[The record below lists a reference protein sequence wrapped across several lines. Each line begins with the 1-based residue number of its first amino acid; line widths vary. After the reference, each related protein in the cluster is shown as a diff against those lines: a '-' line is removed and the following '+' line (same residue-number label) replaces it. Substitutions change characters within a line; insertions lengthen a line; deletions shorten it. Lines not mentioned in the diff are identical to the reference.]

1 MTAKKIVGFVQSLVN
16 LWDQRTGACL
26 GRLVYALLQSRRLGV
41 AALGRYRPTKTTTK
55 HHIKAVDRFLGN
67 PTMDLS
73 LLFGSFLLF
82 LCPGLSRVFV
92 LLDWTDLHD
101 GEHEVLVAAISFGG
115 RSLPIAWSTW
125 KKGHYL
131 RSRNKV
137 ESTLCALVQSLLP
150 SSTELCIV
158 ADRGFG
164 RASFLKALSRLGISY
179 VIRFKKDI
187 HLLSEKGERILP
199 CLHRGQTRDLPSV
212 FFGRQAQ
219 WSARCILTWGRSGNK
234 AYPKEPWFLVTNLS
248 PEALCAH
255 HVVFAYRRRM
265 RIEHA
270 FRDHKS
276 FRFGFALRHL
286 TLSSAK
292 RYDHVL
298 AISTLALLI
307 LMLLGKKAEA
317 LGIAKTFRANTV
329 KTRTHSLFLLGL
341 FLLHRLK
348 LYRVPIS
355 MKALCLEDSLPGIP

>member
-1 MTAKKIVGFVQSLVN
+1 MTAKKIVEFVHTLVN
-16 LWDQRTGACL
+16 LWDQRTSACL

-67 PTMDLS
+67 PTVDLS
-73 LLFGSFLLF
+73 LLFGSLLLF
-82 LCPGLSRVFV
+82 LCPSLSRTFV

-115 RSLPIAWSTW
+115 RSLPIAWTTW

-137 ESTLCALVQSLLP
+137 ESTLCALLKSLLP
-150 SSTELCIV
+150 SSTDLVIV

-164 RASFLKALSRLGISY
+164 RASFLKALSHLGISY

-187 HLLSEKGERILP
+187 HLLSEQGERLLP
-199 CLHRGQTRDLPSV
+199 SLRRGQTWDLPSV
-212 FFGRQAQ
+212 FFGKNAKC
-219 WSARCILTWGRSGNK
+219 STRCVLTWGRSNHQ

-248 PEALCAH
+248 PEVLSAAK
-255 HVVFAYRRRM
+255 VVAAYHRRM
-265 RIEHA
+265 RIEHT

-286 TLSSAK
+286 TLSSQR
-292 RYDHVL
+292 RYDHLL
-298 AISTLALLI
+298 AISTLALRL
-307 LMLLGKKAEA
+307 LMLMGKKRKCWAGRKPFEPT
-317 LGIAKTFRANTV
+317 L
-329 KTRTHSLFLLGL
+329 
-341 FLLHRLK
+341 
-348 LYRVPIS
+348 
-355 MKALCLEDSLPGIP
+355 